1 MYPAN
6 YSGLIKITSNDTTVP
21 VIEVPL
27 NLELSEPVNIKG
39 LAEIN
44 PGKWNLAQNYPNPFN
59 PVTTIS
65 YQIPKT
71 AKVKLSI
78 FNIRGQLVK
87 TLVNKNQMQGSYSI
101 VWDANGLSSG
111 IYFYKINAGDYTE
124 IKKCLIVK

>member
-1 MYPAN
+1 M
-6 YSGLIKITSNDTTVP
+6 IKITSNDTTGS

-59 PVTTIS
+59 PVTTLS
-65 YQIPKT
+65 YQIPKA
-71 AKVKLSI
+71 AKVTLSI
-78 FNIRGQLVK
+78 YNIRGQLVK
-87 TLVNKNQMQGSYSI
+87 TLVNKNQIAGSYSI
-101 VWDANGLSSG
+101 IWNANGLSSG
-111 IYFYKINAGDYTE
+111 IYFYKIKAEDFTE